1 MLKEYQT
8 ETGDVLMVSEDGKVY
23 HDGYELART
32 MRGKYLRVSFK
43 GHSYTIH
50 RLVASCY
57 IQDLK
62 RKDKKYHV
70 HHKDENPLNNS
81 IDNLV
86 ILTEQEH
93 QKLHHQKYS
102 TTKKC
107 VVCGKEF
114 TPHKT
119 KRLRAKVCSPK
130 CQAKFASAWGEKC
143 RKPIKQY
150 TLQGEYIKTW
160 ESMTEIENVFNCFA
174 SNICKCCKGQIKS
187 YKGYIWKY
195 A

>member
-1 MLKEYQT
+1 
-8 ETGDVLMVSEDGKVY
+8 MVSEDGKVY

-70 HHKDENPLNNS
+70 
-81 IDNLV
+81 
-86 ILTEQEH
+86 
-93 QKLHHQKYS
+93 HHQKYS